1 MAQGRLEAFA
11 ETYTKRERELESK
24 AQKLR
29 EERDQAIRRAYRD
42 DVPMA
47 DIANVMKMSHQ
58 RVSQIVRS

>member
-11 ETYTKRERELESK
+11 KTYAKRERELAIQ
-24 AQKLR
+24 AQRLR
-29 EERDQAIRRAYRD
+29 EERDQAIRRAYRE

-47 DIANVMKMSHQ
+47 DIARVLTMSHQ